1 MVDDNENNGVSVDV
15 ASPEYM
21 HLHLLPSKLSLLL
34 LHENDQTQSQRYI
47 SSIAEDSDDSGTIES
62 ESLRVYNPFYSAD
75 VNVRKFIE
83 PCKFLPYETPNDKRK
98 NIAWATCI
106 PGRRSEG
113 CPIAGDFTSV
123 LASYE
128 NVTDDEEASA
138 PLFKTWDHDRDL
150 LASPSS
156 QQSPLQAIPP
166 NLEILLKGVLFLR
179 GTRPNVPFDLDAE
192 LQRLD
197 PKIVTPSREPDKLRM
212 ALSKIYLE
220 EVSDLKPPN
229 APIDEL
235 VTFIEDRDWIS
246 DRVWGCD
253 KDEFLKKISRV
264 QNDSTKRTVLRD
276 YIYYNMAWV
285 TKLMVLPVDSLHRTA
300 AADSALRGIP
310 PPGAHPALVN
320 HVRNFGKN
328 LTHKDY
334 KLAEEFN
341 GQTNAIE
348 DLITLK
354 CTVPTTINDKFMD
367 SMKILSATAQDK
379 GTHQMSH
386 NMVHMLRLIL
396 PAVSKQLGE
405 EFLMGSRDKRHGLVR
420 ILRGLPLHGRRES
433 FRQILVSDNMCKS
446 EEEADNVAGEL
457 QGNAKDFDDSY
468 LCEVYIILW
477 VKKFSKVFLETL
489 KEYIISH
496 PKIILIDEELNLKE
510 VEHMTEE
517 GFLRIFHS
525 ASESK
530 DTKYTLDMYRESI
543 NKPTLLHNARG
554 DCNVGKSSRTWD
566 PFNKHPF
573 RIPQAD
579 GEPFPQ
585 YVVDLVWLSML
596 SNLSEGC
603 NNAITTFITKT
614 AKFPQRSPDQSG
626 QTRGRRT
633 VRCLLLVVSY
643 VSKVTKQF
651 FSKTV
656 FVPSKTKQWIKA
668 AKHCNLRSM
677 TQELL
682 ALMSA
687 VENTCPLFT
696 YLGQNPAQPE
706 WAKNPT
712 VDFQRMMNKNNWI
725 IGKQMLEDYICLLTV
740 TFIMHVYRTTK
751 EIQDVKD
758 KATARM
764 TEIVL
769 SSLVMDCNTMASSG
783 FTDFGDWTANGVDDL
798 QVTPHPTE
806 VPDFPH
812 DVEYPLCTI
821 VQAARRSRNFEAT
834 QRIAEFQDKL
844 TYDLAW
850 SIVEVEM
857 DAAVAPSKP
866 PPSGNPTQS
875 AGEIAPTTAN
885 NECGTPPI
893 PLKDKEQTPTIP
905 TPPTTS
911 PETPRMRAEASITT
925 KETSTT
931 EKKGTITP
939 KKGKKTTSKG
949 NKRKRTTNPL
959 LKAPKEWNTGVFPV
973 CLDICQGQEEILE
986 PMTDDELKIF
996 FREAVTTEIFE
1007 DIAFKSL
1014 IITARKCI
1022 EKKEKDR
1029 LEEAYMQSV
1038 LDDDMSEEDDEN
1050 DNEENSSK
1058 RHQTENP
1065 YIFYEADQA
1074 GGKEDEEEEHD
1085 LNNPNE
1091 YDLEDSMIND
1101 DESLSDAEGQDG
1113 GKDDRPS
1120 NESSS
1125 SSEEGSDD
1133 ESSSSGNT
1141 ATSNGSTNNVDRSS
1155 SDESFGSNSKVS
1167 TINVAAVDK
1176 GNGERK
1182 DRGKK
1187 FLPSVAGADRGKK
1200 LLPSSS
1206 GTLVNSKE
1214 STNHVAAI
1222 DKGDEEGQYG
1232 GECMANSQPLPYQAN
1247 AHDIES
1253 APDEFAVEWADWA
1266 ARLNKD
1272 DGSTM
1277 ENLGDNWADTYARF

>member
-15 ASPEYM
+15 ASPEYV

-47 SSIAEDSDDSGTIES
+47 SSIAEDSDYSGTIES

-75 VNVRKFIE
+75 VNVRQFIE
-83 PCKFLPYETPNDKRK
+83 PCKFLPYETPNDKRE

-113 CPIAGDFTSV
+113 CLIAGDFTSV

-138 PLFKTWDHDRDL
+138 PLFKTWEHDRDL

-220 EVSDLKPPN
+220 EVSNLKPPN

-328 LTHKDY
+328 LTHNDY

-341 GQTNAIE
+341 GQTNVIE

-354 CTVPTTINDKFMD
+354 CTVPTTINDKFID

-554 DCNVGKSSRTWD
+554 ECNVGKSSRTWD

-626 QTRGRRT
+626 KTRGRRT

-656 FVPSKTKQWIKA
+656 FVPSKSKTKQWIKA

-712 VDFQRMMNKNNWI
+712 DDFQKMLNKNGWI

-758 KATARM
+758 KATVAARM

-769 SSLVMDCNTMASSG
+769 SSLVMDCNKMASVE
-783 FTDFGDWTANGVDDL
+783 TDFGDWTANGVDDL
-798 QVTPHPTE
+798 QVTPHPNE

-812 DVEYPLCTI
+812 DVRYPLCTI

-857 DAAVAPSKP
+857 TAAVAPSKP

-905 TPPTTS
+905 TPPATS

-949 NKRKRTTNPL
+949 NKRKRKTNPL
-959 LKAPKEWNTGVFPV
+959 LEAPKEWKTGVFPV

-986 PMTDDELKIF
+986 PMTDDELKSF
-996 FREAVTTEIFE
+996 FRERVNTEFLE
-1007 DIAFKSL
+1007 EIAFKSL

-1022 EKKEKDR
+1022 EKKEEDR
-1029 LEEAYMQSV
+1029 REKAYMQSV
-1038 LDDDMSEEDDEN
+1038 YDDDISEEDDEN

-1058 RHQTENP
+1058 RHQTGNP
-1065 YIFYEADQA
+1065 FIIDEADQA
-1074 GGKEDEEEEHD
+1074 GGKEDEEEERD
-1085 LNNPNE
+1085 LNNPDE
-1091 YDLEDSMIND
+1091 YDFEDPMIND
-1101 DESLSDAEGQDG
+1101 ESSLSNADGQDG
-1113 GKDDRPS
+1113 GKDERPS

-1133 ESSSSGNT
+1133 DSSSSGNT

-1155 SDESFGSNSKVS
+1155 SDESFCLNSKVS

-1187 FLPSVAGADRGKK
+1187 LLPSVAGADRGKK
-1200 LLPSSS
+1200 LPSSPVTS
-1206 GTLVNSKE
+1206 VNSKE

-1222 DKGDEEGQYG
+1222 DKGN
-1232 GECMANSQPLPYQAN
+1232 GEPLPFQEN
-1247 AHDIES
+1247 AHGIES
-1253 APDEFAVEWADWA
+1253 PSDEIQNNIWEL
-1266 ARLNKD
+1266 LNATSALKD
-1272 DGSTM
+1272 DSTM
-1277 ENLGDNWADTYARF
+1277 ENLGDNWADTYARL